1 MTEHLVL
8 TREFGHSLDDW
19 GTSTAATGELLRAAL
34 DRTQL
39 DLLTIHAPSHEV
51 VRGPTHVAAASEPL
65 HVIVVQLSGSG
76 VLRPEDGTAAI
87 TLEPGDVGY
96 WTSTMPYRWQF
107 TGPTR
112 LLIVRVPFAALDI
125 VPGALRPLIGRTF
138 PSASGIARYV
148 VPFAEDVLGDPD
160 VLAGQ
165 SGTRI
170 VQNLVSLLTT
180 MLVEELDL
188 VDARNRSAPAFRR
201 VAEYIA
207 THLGDD
213 LDVRTVAAENAMSTR
228 YLQALFQDRG
238 TTVSAWVRMRR
249 LEATRQA
256 LADPAQHALGIGA
269 VAAQYG
275 FGDQAHFARLFRA
288 TFAETP
294 SRWRAR
300 NR

>member
-19 GTSTAATGELLRAAL
+19 GTSTTATGELLRAAL

-51 VRGPTHVAAASEPL
+51 VRGPAHIGGEPL

-76 VLRPEDGTAAI
+76 RLHPDDGTPAI

-96 WTSTMPYRWQF
+96 WTSTMPYRWQL

-125 VPGALRPLIGRTF
+125 VPGALRPLIGTTF

-188 VDARNRSAPAFRR
+188 ADARNRSAPAFRR

-213 LDVRTVAAENAMSTR
+213 LDVRTVAAENAMSPR

-238 TTVSAWVRMRR
+238 TSVSAWVRMRR
-249 LEATRQA
+249 LEAARQA
-256 LADPAQHALGIGA
+256 LADPARHGLGIGA
-269 VAAQYG
+269 VAAEYG

-288 TFAETP
+288 TFGETP
-294 SRWRAR
+294 SRWRSR